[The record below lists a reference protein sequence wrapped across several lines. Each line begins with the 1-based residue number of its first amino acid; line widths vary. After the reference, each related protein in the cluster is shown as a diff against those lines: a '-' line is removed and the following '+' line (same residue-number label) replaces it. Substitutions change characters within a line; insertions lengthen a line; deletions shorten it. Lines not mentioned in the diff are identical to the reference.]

1 VKKNIMKKIYR
12 WMYWFVFNGL
22 FLAILWLGYNNDIKG
37 LKNLALFITW
47 FTIALSPLMLLAI
60 THRYS
65 EENIKDKSEKMLVI
79 PFWLRIP
86 YDILIVGIFVWYGA
100 IITAVFYLL
109 HAFLL
114 ALCQTIEMAY
124 FMKNKTENKKT

>member
-1 VKKNIMKKIYR
+1 MKKNVMKKIYK

-47 FTIALSPLMLLAI
+47 FTIALSPFMLLAI
-60 THRYS
+60 TYRYS
-65 EENIKDKSEKMLVI
+65 EKNIEDKSEKMLVV

-86 YDILIVGIFVWYGA
+86 YDMLIVGILVWYGA

-114 ALCQTIEMAY
+114 SLCRAIEMAY
-124 FMKNKTENKKT
+124 FMKNKTENKKS

>member
-1 VKKNIMKKIYR
+1 
-12 WMYWFVFNGL
+12 MYWFVFNGL

-86 YDILIVGIFVWYGA
+86 YDMLIVGILVWYGA

-114 ALCQTIEMAY
+114 SLCRAIEMAY
-124 FMKNKTENKKT
+124 FMKNKTENKKS